1 MSTSDSRIPTATPLQ
16 QLFFLNSTFIQDRAR
31 SLARRV
37 KAAGDQR
44 ERIVEAYRRLFQ
56 RRPTKDE
63 AAVGLE
69 YLASGD
75 DAWPRY
81 AQALLSS
88 NELLFID

>member
-1 MSTSDSRIPTATPLQ
+1 M
-16 QLFFLNSTFIQDRAR
+16 NSKFIEERAR

-37 KAAGDQR
+37 RTAGDAHA
-44 ERIVEAYRRLFQ
+44 RIQAAYRLLFQ
-56 RRPTKDE
+56 RGPSKE
-63 AAVGLE
+63 ELAVGLE

-75 DAWPRY
+75 DSWPRY